1 MDGLIQDI
9 RYGIRSLLKNP
20 GFAAV
25 AVLALMLG
33 IGANTAIF
41 TVVNAVLLKPLPYDQ
56 SDRLVFVSERSA
68 QLERLAVSLPN
79 FLDWRE
85 QNTCFEHIGVYRRAD
100 SYTLVLRDLP
110 EQVTGATVSA
120 DLLSALRVKPLIG
133 QIFSPDEDKLG
144 GEPVVLLSYGLWQR
158 GFGGDPNIV
167 GQKLTMSGKPYTVTG
182 VMGAGYAFPA
192 EAELW
197 VPIGPQFNNVGWQER
212 GNHPGAYGIAR
223 LRSGVTIEQARAE
236 MNAIAERLEHQY
248 PDSNT
253 GIRVNVNPM
262 LDTFVRDIRPLLW
275 ALLGAVGFV
284 LFIACANVANL
295 LLGRAAARQKE
306 MAIRAALGASR
317 LQLVRQLLT
326 ESLLLSLAGA
336 ALGVVVAQFGVKALV
351 AVNPTGIPR
360 SGEIGVD
367 LRVLGVTLIVAILT
381 GIVFGLAPALQV
393 SRLAVGETL
402 KEGGQSSTAGLKQR
416 LRRGLVISEV
426 ALSLVPLIGAG
437 LMIRSFSLLL
447 TVDPGFNVDNLLS
460 LQINLPRAQYTQA
473 PQRVNFYRQL
483 LDRLAVLPDVQAAAG
498 ATGLPLG
505 RNGNQMSFGVLGQP
519 EAAPG
524 QSPLAEMAYVSN
536 DYFRTMNIPLLRGRT
551 FTDHDNK
558 DAPSVMIID
567 DSFAKRYWPDEDAVG
582 KQVKFERDATP
593 RTVIGVVGRVRMEG
607 LEDDS
612 GRVQAYFSYLVSPFG
627 YTMSIVA
634 RTTGNPAS
642 LTEAVRKEVLALD
655 KDRPIFNVKTV
666 ERLRDES
673 IASRRLN
680 TLLFSV
686 FAAVALLLA
695 SVGIYGVMS
704 YSVVQRTHEIGIRIA
719 LGAGRGDVFKLVMG
733 QGIVLALIGVV
744 IGLLAAF
751 GLTRLMQSLLFGV
764 SAVDPMTF
772 LAIPVILV
780 GVALLACFVPARRAL
795 KVDPIN
801 ALRYE

>member
-20 GFAAV
+20 GLSAV

-41 TVVNAVLLKPLPYDQ
+41 TVVNAVLLNPLPYDH
-56 SDRLVFVSERSA
+56 SDRLVFVSERSP
-68 QLERLAVSLPN
+68 QLEGLAVSLPN
-79 FLDWRE
+79 FVDWRE
-85 QNTCFEHIGVYRRAD
+85 QNTSFEHIGVYRRAD
-100 SYTLVLRDLP
+100 SYTIVLHDLP
-110 EQVTGATVSA
+110 EQITGATVSA
-120 DLLSALRVKPLIG
+120 DLLSALRVTPLLG
-133 QIFSPDEDKLG
+133 RIFSADEDKLG
-144 GEPVVLLSYGLWQR
+144 GEPVVLLGYGLWHR

-167 GQKLTMSGKPYTVTG
+167 GQKLTMSGKLYTVIG
-182 VMGAGYAFPA
+182 VMGADYAFPA

-223 LRSGVTIEQARAE
+223 LRSGVTIEQAQEE

-253 GIRVNVNPM
+253 GIRVNVRPL

-284 LFIACANVANL
+284 LLIACANVANIL
-295 LLGRAAARQKE
+295 LSRAAVRQKE
-306 MAIRAALGASR
+306 IAIRGALGASR
-317 LQLVRQLLT
+317 FRLVRQLLT
-326 ESLLLSLAGA
+326 ESVLLSLIGA
-336 ALGVVVAQFGVKALV
+336 VLGVVVARFGVKAIV

-360 SGEIGVD
+360 SGEIGLD
-367 LRVLGVTLIVAILT
+367 LRVLGFTLIVAVLT
-381 GIVFGLAPALQV
+381 GIVFGLAPALQA
-393 SRLAVGETL
+393 SRWTMGEAL
-402 KEGGQSSTAGLKQR
+402 KEGGQTSAGLKQS

-426 ALSLVPLIGAG
+426 ALSLVLLIGAG
-437 LMIRSFSLLL
+437 LMIRSFALLSA
-447 TVDPGFNVDNLLS
+447 VNPGFGIDNLLS

-505 RNGNQMSFGVLGQP
+505 KNGNQMSFGVAGQP
-519 EAAPG
+519 DAPPG
-524 QSPLAEMAYVSN
+524 QAPLAEVAYVSN
-536 DYFRTMNIPLLRGRT
+536 DYFRTMNIPFLQGRT

-558 DAPSVMIID
+558 DAPPVVIID
-567 DSFAKRYWPDEDAVG
+567 DSFAKLHWPDEDAVG
-582 KQVKFERDATP
+582 KQVKFERDAAP

-607 LEDDS
+607 LEVDS
-612 GRVQAYFSYLVSPFG
+612 GRVQAYFSYLVNPWG
-627 YTMSIVA
+627 YTMTIVA
-634 RTTGNPAS
+634 RTPVNPANVAD
-642 LTEAVRKEVLALD
+642 EVRKEVLALD

-666 ERLRDES
+666 EQLRDES

-680 TLLFSV
+680 TLLFGV

-704 YSVVQRTHEIGIRIA
+704 YSVAQRTREIGIRIA
-719 LGAGRGDVFKLVMG
+719 LGAGRGDVFKLVIG
-733 QGIVLALIGVV
+733 QGIVLALIGVG
-744 IGLLAAF
+744 IGLLVAF
-751 GLTRLMQSLLFGV
+751 ALTRLMQSLLFGV
-764 SAVDPMTF
+764 SAIDPITF
-772 LAIPVILV
+772 LLVSLILV
-780 GVALLACFVPARRAL
+780 CVALLACFVPARRAL

>member
-9 RYGIRSLLKNP
+9 RYAIRSLLKNP

-25 AVLALMLG
+25 VVLTLMLG

-68 QLERLAVSLPN
+68 QLEGLAVSLPN
-79 FLDWRE
+79 FVDWRE
-85 QNTCFEHIGVYRRAD
+85 QNTCFEYIGVYRRAD

-120 DLLSALRVKPLIG
+120 DLLSALRVKPLLG
-133 QIFSPDEDKLG
+133 RIFSPEEDRVG
-144 GEPVVLLSYGLWQR
+144 GEPAVLLSYGLWQR
-158 GFGGDPNIV
+158 YGGDPNIV
-167 GQKLTMSGKPYTVTG
+167 GQKLTMSGKPYMVTG
-182 VMGAGYAFPA
+182 VMGADYAFPA

-197 VPIGPQFNNVGWQER
+197 VPIGPQFNNVGWQDR

-262 LDTFVRDIRPLLW
+262 LDTLVRDIKLLLW

-284 LFIACANVANL
+284 LLIACANVANL
-295 LLGRAAARQKE
+295 LLGRAAVRQKE
-306 MAIRAALGASR
+306 MAIRGALGATR
-317 LQLVRQLLT
+317 PRLVRQLLT
-326 ESLLLSLAGA
+326 ESVLLSLAGA
-336 ALGVVVAQFGVKALV
+336 ALGVVVARFGVKALV
-351 AVNPTGIPR
+351 AVNPNGIPR
-360 SGEIGVD
+360 SGEIGLD
-367 LRVLGVTLIVAILT
+367 LRVLGATLIIAVLA
-381 GIVFGLAPALQV
+381 GIVFGLAPALQA
-393 SRLAVGETL
+393 SRAVGESL
-402 KEGGQSSTAGLKQR
+402 KEGRQSSTSGLKQR

-426 ALSLVPLIGAG
+426 ALCLVPLIGAG

-447 TVDPGFNVDNLLS
+447 AVNPGFSVDNLLS

-483 LDRLAVLPDVQAAAG
+483 LDRVSVLPDVQAAGG

-505 RNGNQMSFGVLGQP
+505 KNGNQMSFGVVGQP
-519 EAAPG
+519 EAAQG
-524 QSPLAEMAYVSN
+524 QSPLAEVAYVSN
-536 DYFRTMNIPLLRGRT
+536 DYFRTMSIPLLRGRT

-558 DAPSVMIID
+558 DAPAVMIID
-567 DSFAKRYWPDEDAVG
+567 DSFANRYWPDEDAVG
-582 KQVKFERDATP
+582 KQIRFERDAAP

-612 GRVQAYFSYLVSPFG
+612 ARVQAYFSYLVSPWG
-627 YTMSIVA
+627 YTMTIVA
-634 RTTGNPAS
+634 RATLNPVS
-642 LTEAVRKEVLALD
+642 LTDAVRKEVLALD

-673 IASRRLN
+673 IAPRRLN
-680 TLLFSV
+680 TLLFGV

-695 SVGIYGVMS
+695 SVGIYGVVS
-704 YSVVQRTHEIGIRIA
+704 YSVAQRTHEIGIRIA
-719 LGAGRGDVFKLVMG
+719 LGADRGDVLKLVMG
-733 QGIVLALIGVV
+733 QGIALASIGVV
-744 IGLLAAF
+744 IGLLAAL
-751 GLTRLMQSLLFGV
+751 GMTRWIQSLLFGV

-772 LAIPVILV
+772 VSIPLILV
-780 GVALLACFVPARRAL
+780 SVALLASFVPARRAL
-795 KVDPIN
+795 KVDPID
-801 ALRYE
+801 ALRHE